1 MPSNSSLILNP
12 ASGAPGFYV
21 ENVFCL
27 PGVPS
32 ILESMLPNLTNKLVG
47 GEPILSKTI
56 SLRTLESEIAKP
68 LKQVQEKNKDVDIGS
83 YPFFRKGKI
92 GISIV
97 IRCKDQSKI
106 ENCSSQIFDFIKE
119 KNIEIIERE

>member
-1 MPSNSSLILNP
+1 
-12 ASGAPGFYV
+12 
-21 ENVFCL
+21 
-27 PGVPS
+27 
-32 ILESMLPNLTNKLVG
+32 MLPNLANKLVG

-119 KNIEIIERE
+119 KNIEIVERE